1 MYCKLYFNLKLFT
14 MNNNNNELENNN
26 FPNTY
31 EKITL
36 GESEIIETKE
46 ATKERIEESL
56 NKLVFKDIPPSIA
69 KDLIKSINECIH

>member
-1 MYCKLYFNLKLFT
+1 